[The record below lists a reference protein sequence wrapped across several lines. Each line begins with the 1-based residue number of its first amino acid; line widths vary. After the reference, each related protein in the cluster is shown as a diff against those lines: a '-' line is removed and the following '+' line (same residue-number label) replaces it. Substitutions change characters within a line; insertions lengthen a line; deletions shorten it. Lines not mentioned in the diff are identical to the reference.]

1 MPVTGGTMLTRALGA
16 VALTIILLSSAFAG
30 SYHHYDHRDAHRYDH
45 PGIIHRM
52 SCAVV
57 RYYVAR
63 YSVSTAEMWARSH
76 GASDADIAAARR
88 CLRSAPAQTAQAR
101 RWYTPSDE

>member
-1 MPVTGGTMLTRALGA
+1 MLTRALGA
-16 VALTIILLSSAFAG
+16 VALTVALSPGAFAG
-30 SYHHYDHRDAHRYDH
+30 SYHRYDH
-45 PGIIHRM
+45 HHYDRPGIVHRM

-63 YSVSTAEMWARSH
+63 YSASTAETWARSR
-76 GASDADIAAARR
+76 GATDAEIDAARR
-88 CLRSAPAQTAQAR
+88 CLRRAPAQTAQAR